1 MLAISYARVLA
12 RALALSGT
20 AAASTDATELAQ
32 IASLAAG
39 RLRLYWEHYWWP
51 ETMQSEARPYRA
63 AYAAG
68 TTYALGDEV
77 YYPTTGAYYTAL
89 GATTGN
95 VPTNATYWTQL
106 TSITP
111 AEVPYTEVSFSPIG
125 KVRMVS
131 ATDPLA
137 AAVARRIPATLTST
151 GVRLLGEQVPNV
163 PYVWYQLRCPDL
175 FGTTYDAATAYA
187 VDDQIYFASGT
198 GSYEGDYWKCITAT
212 TAGQTPITHAA
223 KWTRLEIPAF
233 LTEAIAYGIAAD
245 LFRAAGKTELAPYME
260 DKAETALLREQHKVM
275 AAQRQSADSRRTSDN
290 PPGYAVTV

>member
-20 AAASTDATELAQ
+20 AAASTDTTELAQ
-32 IASLAAG
+32 IASLIAG
-39 RLRLYWEHYWWP
+39 RVRLNWEHYWWP

-63 AYAAG
+63 AYASG
-68 TTYALGDEV
+68 TTYALNDEV
-77 YYPTTGAYYTAL
+77 YYATTGLYYTAL

-95 VPTNATYWTQL
+95 VPTNATYWTAL
-106 TSITP
+106 TEINP
-111 AEVPYTEVSFSPIG
+111 AEVPYTATGLSPIG

-151 GVRLLGEQVPNV
+151 GVRVLGEQVPNV

-175 FGTTYDAATAYA
+175 FGAAYDAATSYA

-198 GSYEGDYWKCITAT
+198 GAYEGDYWKCITAT
-212 TAGQTPITHAA
+212 TAAQTPITHAA

-233 LTEAIAYGIAAD
+233 LTEAIAYGAAAD
-245 LFRAAGKTELAPYME
+245 LFRAAGKTELAPFME
-260 DKAETALLREQHKVM
+260 DKAETALLREQSKVV
-275 AAQRQSADSRRTSDN
+275 ASQRQSADSRRTTDN
-290 PPGYAVTV
+290 PPGYSPTV

>member
-20 AAASTDATELAQ
+20 ATAQADSTELAQ
-32 IASLAAG
+32 IATLIAG
-39 RLRLYWEHYWWP
+39 RVRVYWEHYWWP

-63 AYAAG
+63 AYASG
-68 TTYALGDEV
+68 TTYAQSDEV
-77 YYPTTGAYYTAL
+77 YYPTTGLYYTAI

-106 TSITP
+106 TEITP
-111 AEVPYTEVSFSPIG
+111 AEVPYTDVSFLPIG

-131 ATDPLA
+131 STDPLGA
-137 AAVARRIPATLTST
+137 ATARRIPATLTGT
-151 GVRLLGEQVPNV
+151 GVRLLGQVVPNV
-163 PYVWYQLRCPDL
+163 PYLWYQLRAPDL
-175 FGTTYDAATAYA
+175 FGSTYA
-187 VDDQIYFASGT
+187 VDATYAVNDQIYFASGT

-233 LTEAIAYGIAAD
+233 LTEAIAYGVAAD
-245 LFRAAGKTELAPYME
+245 LFRAAGKLEIAPYME
-260 DKAETALLREQHKVM
+260 DKAETALLREQHLVM
-275 AAQRQSADSRRTSDN
+275 NAQRQTADSRRTSDN
-290 PPGYAVTV
+290 PPAYAPTV